1 MRSRGGLIQQ
11 PQTTNRTQSDIKENP
26 MKLYY
31 SPGACSLA
39 SHIALRE
46 AGLAFELEKVDLRA
60 KKTASGADFLAINS
74 KGYVPALELDNGYLL
89 TEGPAIGQYIADQ
102 KSESGLAPEAGS
114 LERYQLQSY
123 LNFITSE
130 LHKTIGS
137 LFNPAMPAEWKT
149 SVLALIDKRLTW
161 MEAQLT
167 GKVYLMGAQFT
178 VADAYLFTVLRWTV
192 PFKIDLTKYPSIKDY
207 FARVAARPKVQE
219 AMHAEGLG
227 KH

>member
-1 MRSRGGLIQQ
+1 
-11 PQTTNRTQSDIKENP
+11 
-26 MKLYY
+26 MKLYF

-46 AGLAFELEKVDLRA
+46 AGITFDLEKVDLRA
-60 KKTASGADFLAINS
+60 KKTASGADFLTINS
-74 KGYVPALELDNGYLL
+74 KGYVPALELDDGRLL

-102 KSESGLAPEAGS
+102 KPASGLAPAAGS
-114 LERYQLQSY
+114 FERYQLQEY

-137 LFNPAMPAEWKT
+137 LFNAGMPADWKT
-149 SVLALIDKRLTW
+149 TVLALIDKRLAW
-161 MEAQLT
+161 METQLA
-167 GKVYLMGAQFT
+167 GKDYLMGAQFT

-192 PFKIDLTKYPSIKDY
+192 PFKIDLAKYPAIKDY